1 MQENI
6 FLFHGENTPALKN
19 HSQTWIDKFKNKY
32 QDNFDLQIIEDSKSF
47 HFQNLLLEAQTVP
60 FLCEKKLIIAKNI
73 LHKYEKEFLKKLKKI
88 PDSTIILFIEFR
100 KINKTD
106 KLLATLLKN
115 ANTTHFELTEAAN
128 RNLIQNTLEK
138 TEVKINHKYLNI
150 LEKTHSKNPHKLVN
164 SVMQLAC
171 YTQNQE
177 LNDEIF
183 YKLADIQQE
192 PNIFNFLDTIY
203 TNKAQMLKQLK
214 ENFDYNPDPY
224 KLLYMLI
231 WHLKTLLQIKNNK
244 ISGLKP
250 FIVKKHSNTA
260 KKININQLDNL
271 LGEILKIDQQ
281 SKTGLLKGKNELTL
295 AIEMALVKNT

>member
-19 HSQTWIDKFKNKY
+19 HSQKWIEKFKDKY
-32 QDNFDLQIIEDSKSF
+32 KDSFDLQIIEDSKTF

-73 LHKYEKEFLKKLKKI
+73 LNKYEKEFLKTLKKI
-88 PDSTIILFIEFR
+88 PDSTIILFIEYR

-115 ANTTHFELTEAAN
+115 ANTTHFELNLESN
-128 RNLIQNTLEK
+128 KKLIQETLNK
-138 TEVKINHKYLNI
+138 TQAAISNKYLSL
-150 LEKTHSKNPHKLVN
+150 LEKTHEKNPHKLIN
-164 SVMQLAC
+164 SITQLAC
-171 YTQNQE
+171 YSHNQE
-177 LNDEIF
+177 INDEIF

-203 TNKAQMLKQLK
+203 TNKSQMLKQLK
-214 ENFDYNPDPY
+214 ENLDYNPDPY

-231 WHLKTLLQIKNNK
+231 WHLKTLLQIKNNNT
-244 ISGLKP
+244 SGLKP

-260 KKININQLDNL
+260 KKIQLNQLDNL
-271 LGEILKIDQQ
+271 LKQILKIDQQ
-281 SKTGLLKGKNELTL
+281 SKTGLLKGNNELAL

>member
-19 HSQTWIDKFKNKY
+19 HSYQWIEKFKDKY
-32 QDNFDLQIIEDSKSF
+32 KDNFDLQIIEDSKNF
-47 HFQNLLLEAQTVP
+47 YFQNLLLEAQTVP

-73 LHKYEKEFLKKLKKI
+73 LHKYEKEFLKTLKKI
-88 PDSTIILFIEFR
+88 PNTTIILFIEYR

-115 ANTTHFELTEAAN
+115 ANTTHFELNASAN
-128 RNLIQNTLEK
+128 K
-138 TEVKINHKYLNI
+138 KIISNI
-150 LEKTHSKNPHKLVN
+150 LEKTNTKIPNTFLQLLEKTHEKNPNKLEN

-171 YTQNQE
+171 YGLNQE
-177 LNDEIF
+177 INKDNF
-183 YKLADIQQE
+183 YKLADIQEE

-203 TNKAQMLKQLK
+203 RDKTQMLKQFKQNLD
-214 ENFDYNPDPY
+214 FNPDPY

-244 ISGLKP
+244 TEGLKP
-250 FIVKKHSNTA
+250 FIIKKHSNTA
-260 KKININQLDNL
+260 KKLNNNKLDKL
-271 LGEILKIDQQ
+271 LVEILKIDQQ
-281 SKTGLLKGKNELTL
+281 SKTGLIKGNTELAL